1 MSPIDECT
9 WNFGDGTTESC
20 DGGPEAGTATVQAV
34 QDITIQATH
43 VYTQA
48 GTYVVTV
55 AATND
60 AGTVVAAQE
69 ITVEVP
75 TAEPPVAA
83 PQRPGELY
91 LPYMNR

>member
-1 MSPIDECT
+1 MARVVVSLRAKSRLTVPM
-9 WNFGDGTTESC
+9 WSQ
-20 DGGPEAGTATVQAV
+20 EAGTATVQAV